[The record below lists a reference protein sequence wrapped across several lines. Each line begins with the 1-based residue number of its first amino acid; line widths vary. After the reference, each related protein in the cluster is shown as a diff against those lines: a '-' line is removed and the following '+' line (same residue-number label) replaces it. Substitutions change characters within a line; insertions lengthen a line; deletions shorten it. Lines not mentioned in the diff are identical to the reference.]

1 MRSGR
6 GKCPQCKET
15 IVIDLDQP
23 ELRCPYCNALLK
35 KSAKSVS
42 EVKAEE
48 KARIKAAEEKE
59 KERIAAEEEAEKER
73 LIAEE
78 KAKEEALAAE
88 KAAEEKALAE
98 KKAAEEKALAEQKA
112 AEEKAKEEALA
123 AEKAEEEKETPAADE
138 EESEFGEDALK
149 QEALNAANE
158 ISDEELAMMDETFPE
173 EEKAEE
179 APTEEAESIEATEE
193 TPAAEEIPA
202 EEAAESEAETP
213 VEEAPVEETPAEESA
228 DDFDE
233 SLLADIPDAIVGETP
248 AEETPAEEQPAE
260 ETSDLISDEVP
271 EEEAPA
277 PASDETMVYSSIA
290 MDDDVP
296 AEKEESEEEGDEP
309 EEEEDLSKK
318 GEVALEDDG
327 SSFDDISPD
336 LIADAP
342 ETAPA
347 EESAEN
353 EESEIS
359 DEDAALFDDE
369 TPAFLTTD
377 SAEEAPAEESPVE
390 EPAAE
395 EVVAEEADL
404 DVPEIAEPE
413 IAEPETE
420 ESASVEPEVAE
431 PEVAESEPEVAEPEV
446 AEPESTLEIES
457 PEVEEP
463 SPAEPASEEGAQEPA
478 EPEVEETRKE
488 RRAREKAAK
497 KAEEEAAAQET
508 PAYTDEDMAFAAS
521 LSDLGTRRYVAP
533 KSAGAK
539 KAIRY
544 VAPGMENGK
553 KQNKAE
559 REQKAAPAGGKTMGI
574 YKKPIAFL
582 LMLLSIAGVLIY
594 LAYGLFITHWADYGL
609 AVMAEGKITADLIAG
624 APSLLGQLPK
634 TWLSAFID
642 KLPLVGGEYFLQYAT
657 IGFCGAVA
665 LISILGLTGKKGKL
679 GFLFVL
685 LADAVFCF
693 YTLWSMHGGT
703 PYFITIEK
711 LPEILA
717 EYGKYVDYGVYGL
730 LLLAAIAFAVSLSSG
745 SSEFGTTAGT
755 AVLPIIYMAILVAG
769 YAAILVLPG
778 VMKITIT
785 ATIMRYAILGVWG
798 VSLLFTLIGIHNGST
813 SRGVNGWLTWAL
825 LTAMTLFYAAI
836 VVLSYVGKELDVT
849 NLLTL
854 FTSVAPGLPLL
865 TFASFAASDLRN

>member
-123 AEKAEEEKETPAADE
+123 AEKAKEEKETPAADE

-179 APTEEAESIEATEE
+179 APAEEAEPIEATEE
-193 TPAAEEIPA
+193 TPASEEIPA

-233 SLLADIPDAIVGETP
+233 SLLADIPDAIVGEIP
-248 AEETPAEEQPAE
+248 AEETPVEEQSAE

-296 AEKEESEEEGDEP
+296 AEKEESEEEDDEP

-336 LIADAP
+336 LISDAAP

-347 EESAEN
+347 EEAAEN
-353 EESEIS
+353 EESEVS

-369 TPAFLTTD
+369 TPAFLTPD
-377 SAEEAPAEESPVE
+377 SAEESAVEETAAEEAPVE
-390 EPAAE
+390 ESVAEETAAE
-395 EVVAEEADL
+395 EAEL
-404 DVPEIAEPE
+404 DVPE

-431 PEVAESEPEVAEPEV
+431 PEVAEPETAEPEV

-463 SPAEPASEEGAQEPA
+463 APAESASEEVKQEA

-634 TWLSAFID
+634 TWLSVFID
-642 KLPLVGGEYFLQYAT
+642 KLPLIGGDYFLQYAT